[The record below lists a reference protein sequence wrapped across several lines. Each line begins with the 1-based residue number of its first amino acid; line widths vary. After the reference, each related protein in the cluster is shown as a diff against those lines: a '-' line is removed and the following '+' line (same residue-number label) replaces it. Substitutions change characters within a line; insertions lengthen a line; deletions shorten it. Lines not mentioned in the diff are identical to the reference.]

1 MFGELAGKFK
11 MKKAF
16 TIVELLVAVGLLTGL
31 LAASGIIFKSAINTQ
46 RAANATA
53 EITRKLRTITDQ
65 LTADFEHLLKDGEI
79 FLVWVAKD
87 DNELGRYVRFD
98 RMVFFTTGNFYTYHQ
113 RFGDIRGNKAR
124 ICYMLANNNDGY
136 RAPVQSRDERVLART
151 QHVYTPSD
159 PAARPDFPDIS
170 NTPDS
175 FTAEDDNNS
184 EYDTIE
190 YTQWRD
196 INYSD
201 PCTKADMLTA
211 ITDITIG
218 TTNRGGA
225 TVDTEDP
232 NSIHMLLAEGVGEFT
247 IQGWY
252 EAQQRWV
259 PQVDPD
265 GDGDLDDTD
274 FILANSDNPS
284 AGLDPCNVPG
294 IWYPYQIHV
303 RGPDPSDP
311 SLPQYSVGDLNESH
325 FNDIPGLGRAL
336 KFTFTLYDSRG
347 IFPEGK
353 TFTHI
358 VYLDN

>member
-1 MFGELAGKFK
+1 

-16 TIVELLVAVGLLTGL
+16 TIIELLVAIGLLAGL
-31 LAASGIIFKSAINTQ
+31 LAASGIIFKAAIDAQ
-46 RAANATA
+46 RTAAATA

-65 LTADFEHLLKDGEI
+65 LNADFKNLLKDGEI
-79 FLVWVAKD
+79 FLAWVPTY

-98 RMVFFTTGNFYTYHQ
+98 RVHFFANGNFHTYHQ
-113 RFGDIRGNKAR
+113 RYGDIRGNIAR
-124 ICYMLANNNDGY
+124 VCYMLARPANDPSLIWPDHL
-136 RAPVQSRDERVLART
+136 RAHDLPHDQRILART

-159 PAARPDFPDIS
+159 PCRPDFPDIS

-175 FTAEDDNNS
+175 FTAADNDGS
-184 EYDTIE
+184 EYDTIM

-196 INYSD
+196 ITYSD
-201 PCTKADMLTA
+201 PCIKGNMLTA
-211 ITDITIG
+211 ITDIYGISG
-218 TTNRGGA
+218 SSEVVGGA
-225 TVDTEDP
+225 TVDTENP

-252 EAQQRWV
+252 ELDQRWV
-259 PQVDPD
+259 PEVDPD
-265 GDGDLDDTD
+265 GDGDLTDTD
-274 FILANSDNPS
+274 FVVDPGDSTR
-284 AGLDPCNVPG
+284 LDTTFVYK
-294 IWYPYQIHV
+294 IWYP
-303 RGPDPSDP
+303 DMPSGFP
-311 SLPQYSVGDLNESH
+311 GIVYGGAVNEHS

-353 TFTHI
+353 VFTHI

>member
-1 MFGELAGKFK
+1 

-31 LAASGIIFKSAINTQ
+31 LAASGIIFKSAINAQ
-46 RAANATA
+46 RTANATA

-98 RMVFFTTGNFYTYHQ
+98 RMVFFMTGNFYTYHQ
-113 RFGDIRGNKAR
+113 RYGDIRGNIAR
-124 ICYMLANNNDGY
+124 ISYMLANNNDGY
-136 RAPVQSRDERVLART
+136 RAPVQSRDERILART

-159 PAARPDFPDIS
+159 PAARPD
-170 NTPDS
+170 S
-175 FTAEDDNNS
+175 FTAEDNNNS
-184 EYDTIE
+184 EYDTIS
-190 YTQWRD
+190 YGQWRD

-211 ITDITIG
+211 ITDINIG
-218 TTNRGGA
+218 NTHRGGA

-259 PQVDPD
+259 PEVDPD
-265 GDGDLDDTD
+265 GNGDLTDTD
-274 FILANSDNPS
+274 FVVDAGNS
-284 AGLDPCNVPG
+284 ARLDTTNVYG
-294 IWYPYQIHV
+294 IWYPDMPGGIPGISYG
-303 RGPDPSDP
+303 GP
-311 SLPQYSVGDLNESH
+311 LNENS